1 MPSNGLAVAEHSPA
15 MAVRDQVNKI
25 QELMSGVLQDG
36 QHYGKIPGCGDK
48 PTLLQPGAEKIALMF
63 GWAASYDVS
72 RESLVGGHREYDVT
86 CNLTS
91 RETGELMGSGIGLCS
106 TMESKY
112 RYRRGDSFELTGEQ
126 IPKDAR
132 EKKAEYRRQG
142 FGMKKV
148 DGMWEWVRYLSEGR
162 DENPDIAD
170 TYNTVLKMAKKR
182 ALVDAVK
189 STAAASDIFTQDIED
204 LPQQA
209 APRSVAATVQP
220 SPVVDLGPV
229 RSRFKAYTAS
239 VGLTPQGS
247 AAALCQQVGAPDMQS
262 MTSEQ
267 VEQAVA
273 LMDGVASQ
281 ESECEEDGGRV
292 ELADEEMDW

>member
-1 MPSNGLAVAEHSPA
+1 MPDNGLAVAGSSPA
-15 MAVRDQVNKI
+15 MVVRDQVNKI
-25 QELMSGVLQDG
+25 QELMNGVLQDG

-63 GWAASYDVS
+63 GWAASYEVS
-72 RESLVGGHREYDVT
+72 KESLVGGHREYDVT

-91 RETGELMGSGIGLCS
+91 RDTGALVGSGIGLCS

-112 RYRRGDSFELTGEQ
+112 RYRRGDSFELTGDP
-126 IPKDAR
+126 IPQDAR
-132 EKKAEYRRQG
+132 QKKAEYRRQG
-142 FGMKKV
+142 LGMKKV
-148 DGMWEWVRYLSEGR
+148 DGQWEWVRYLSEGR

-209 APRSVAATVQP
+209 DPRPVAATVQQAP
-220 SPVVDLGPV
+220 AVDLGPV
-229 RSRFKAYTAS
+229 RSRFKAYTAAI
-239 VGLTPQGS
+239 GLTPQGA
-247 AAALCQQVGAPDMQS
+247 AAALCKQVGATDMQG
-262 MTSEQ
+262 MTAEQ
-267 VEQAVA
+267 VEQAVSI
-273 LMDGVASQ
+273 MDGVTAQ
-281 ESECEEDGGRV
+281 VAEYEAAGGKV

>member
-1 MPSNGLAVAEHSPA
+1 MADNGLAVAGSSPA
-15 MAVRDQVNKI
+15 MVVRDQVNKI
-25 QELMSGVLQDG
+25 QELMNGVLQDG

-91 RETGELMGSGIGLCS
+91 RDTGALVGSGIGLCS

-112 RYRRGDSFELTGEQ
+112 RYRRGDSFELTGDP
-126 IPKDAR
+126 IPQDAKQ
-132 EKKAEYRRQG
+132 KKAEYRRQG

-148 DGMWEWVRYLSEGR
+148 DGQWEWVRYLSEGR

-209 APRSVAATVQP
+209 DPRPVAATVQP
-220 SPVVDLGPV
+220 APAVDLGPV
-229 RSRFKAYTAS
+229 RSRFKAYTSAI
-239 VGLTPQGS
+239 GLTPQGA
-247 AAALCQQVGAPDMQS
+247 AAALCKQVGATDMQG

-267 VEQAVA
+267 VEKAVA
-273 LMDGVASQ
+273 LMDGVTEQVA
-281 ESECEEDGGRV
+281 EYEAAGGKV
-292 ELADEEMDW
+292 ELADEEMDF

>member
-1 MPSNGLAVAEHSPA
+1 MAGNGLAVAGSSPA
-15 MAVRDQVNKI
+15 MVVRDQVNKI
-25 QELMSGVLQDG
+25 QELMNGVLQDG

-63 GWAASYDVS
+63 GWAASYEVS

-91 RETGELMGSGIGLCS
+91 RDTGALVGSGIGLCS

-112 RYRRGDSFELTGEQ
+112 RYRRGDSFELTGDP
-126 IPKDAR
+126 IPQDAKQ
-132 EKKAEYRRQG
+132 KKAEYRRQG
-142 FGMKKV
+142 LGMKKV
-148 DGMWEWVRYLSEGR
+148 DGQWEWVRYLSEGR

-209 APRSVAATVQP
+209 DPRPVAATVQP
-220 SPVVDLGPV
+220 APAVDLGPV
-229 RSRFKAYTAS
+229 RSRFKAYTAAI
-239 VGLTPQGS
+239 GLTPQGA
-247 AAALCQQVGAPDMQS
+247 AAALCKQVGATDMQG
-262 MTSEQ
+262 MTAEQ
-267 VEQAVA
+267 VEQAVSI
-273 LMDGVASQ
+273 MDGVTAQ
-281 ESECEEDGGRV
+281 VAEYEAAGGKV